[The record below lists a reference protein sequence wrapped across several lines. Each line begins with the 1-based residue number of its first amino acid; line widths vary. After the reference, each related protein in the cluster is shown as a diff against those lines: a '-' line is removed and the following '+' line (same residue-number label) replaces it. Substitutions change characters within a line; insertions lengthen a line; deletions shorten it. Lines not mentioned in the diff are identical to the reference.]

1 MPVFDECCILIPAST
16 LEDFPAKLS
25 DDDARSL
32 LGAWTA
38 LWHPRLLAQT
48 EQTPAWYRA
57 DAPPEPAGKRIM
69 VAPQPSLVKLP
80 DGYEAR
86 AQNNPDCQWIT
97 GKSRDEMIAAMGIAP
112 CNELTESL
120 ENTSDSDG
128 SADLVRRVGVA
139 DFYAAGYAALQIQ
152 VMTRRL
158 RYTSNL
164 DEIFLQTRIVT
175 AAKAFLAGDA
185 SAAIASLHEVFDSL
199 AEERDHYFTS
209 DPHLIDLTLSTASTV
224 EKLVKSWSEAPHR
237 FSDQVRKDSPRLA
250 TPTSVLID
258 SGAASSLTELAQ
270 SSSQP
275 TAQNSAAKDFID
287 RLKNGSIGW
296 AGGGPDPNQQLDA
309 MTLVQAQSAFQD
321 AHRDVTNH
329 IGAPPAVYGRIQ
341 GATPSDMTKTIIG
354 LGYRGMIPI
363 DFAGGSGFGDEAKVI
378 LQSGGAEI
386 EALTAKPI
394 DANSDAAF
402 LAIGAKLGEAID
414 SGEVATALLAH
425 WPEQGCDSFHDLRR
439 VGSWCVA
446 LGRFWRIDRY
456 FTDGEHPYHHGGASA
471 ASPDSAQLLTD
482 QVESKTANPLS
493 SIASAFRDGIL
504 AERDS
509 MLAGMTALATGKP
522 DGVSLINSPQQFAEA
537 IGAMAS
543 NQGKSRL
550 LVNPH
555 SIGVRD
561 DVVLPFTPKRGKH
574 VYASSSVAGGTG
586 STVDIPACGFVTL
599 RSGTGKGDRSGMSS
613 ARTWLRNKWLGSP
626 TSIAM
631 TSSGQGG
638 RLQNEFLEATIHPE
652 SGGISGVYS
661 GATRGNRFSMRLI
674 AVGLAGQAEKS
685 ETQMKCEK
693 LRVTESTLAKGV
705 IEATGRITDDEDKVL
720 ATFTITY
727 TLLRGSRV
735 IVVSGDVKPQA
746 EFADDPWTSYLA
758 ARVAVAS
765 DASTCRVLL
774 RDKVHRGGGRRLVS
788 PLGLLIDEVDRQ
800 TTIGSAGLAFH
811 RKIGERFFDTLL
823 SVKGETQ
830 AAFTIHYGFDVS
842 NPITIAKSMIAGP
855 VEVQVDASENTPD
868 IGWMVHSAPK
878 DLSISSMEVFRRSDG
893 KLAAMMRVI
902 QTRPKACKATLR
914 FFRDVRFACLA
925 GSENESDF
933 RNLDEPSEDAANRLK
948 SKEDQVTL
956 SLASHAFAD
965 LLVVF
970 DS

>member
-1 MPVFDECCILIPAST
+1 MPVFDECCVLIPAST

-32 LGAWTA
+32 LGGWTA
-38 LWHPRLLAQT
+38 LWHPRLLAQS

-57 DAPPEPAGKRIM
+57 DAPPEPTGNRIM
-69 VAPQPSLVKLP
+69 IAPLPSLAKLP

-86 AQNNPDCQWIT
+86 AKNNADCQWIT
-97 GKSRDEMIAAMGIAP
+97 GNSRDEMVAAMGLSP
-112 CNELTESL
+112 CDELTETL
-120 ENTSDSDG
+120 ENTSNSDDSAG
-128 SADLVRRVGVA
+128 LVRRVGVA

-175 AAKAFLAGDA
+175 AAKAFLDGDA
-185 SAAIASLHEVFDSL
+185 SAAIAALHEVFDSL

-209 DPHLIDLTLSTASTV
+209 DPHLIDLTLVTASTV
-224 EKLVKSWSEAPHR
+224 EKLVNSWSDAPHR

-258 SGAASSLTELAQ
+258 SSAACGLAELAQ

-275 TAQNSAAKDFID
+275 SAKEFVDH
-287 RLKNGSIGW
+287 LKNRSIGW
-296 AGGGPDPNQQLDA
+296 AGGGPDPNQHLDA

-321 AHRDVTNH
+321 AHRDVTRH
-329 IGAPPAVYGRIQ
+329 IGTPPAVYGRIH
-341 GATPSDMTKTIIG
+341 GSTPSDMTKTIIG
-354 LGYRGMIPI
+354 LGYQGMIPI

-425 WPEQGCDSFHDLRR
+425 WPGQGCDSFNDLRR

-446 LGRFWRIDRY
+446 LGRFWRIDQY

-471 ASPDSAQLLTD
+471 ASPDSAQLLTN

-493 SIASAFRDGIL
+493 TIASAFRDGIH

-522 DGVSLINSPQQFAEA
+522 DGVSLVNSPQQFAEA

-543 NQGKSRL
+543 NEGKSRL

-574 VYASSSVAGGTG
+574 VYASSPVSGGTG

-599 RSGTGKGDRSGMSS
+599 RSGTGKGDRSGMTSV
-613 ARTWLRNKWLGSP
+613 RTWMRNKWLGNP

-631 TSSGQGG
+631 TSSAQGG

-661 GATRGNRFSMRLI
+661 GVTRGNRFSMRLV
-674 AVGLAGQAEKS
+674 AVGLAGQSEKT
-685 ETQMKCEK
+685 ETQMKCDK

-705 IEATGRITDDEDKVL
+705 IEATGRITNDQDKVL
-720 ATFTITY
+720 AKFAVTY
-727 TLLRGSRV
+727 TLQRGSRV
-735 IVVSGDVKPQA
+735 IRVSGDITP
-746 EFADDPWTSYLA
+746 ETDFADDPWTSYLA

-788 PLGLLIDEVDRQ
+788 PLGLLVDEVDRQ

-811 RKIGERFFDTLL
+811 RKVDQRFFDTIL
-823 SVKGETQ
+823 SVQGETQ
-830 AAFTIHYGFDVS
+830 PAFTLHYGFDVS
-842 NPITIAKSMIAGP
+842 NPIAIAKSMIAGP
-855 VEVQVDASENTPD
+855 IEVQVDASENTPD

-878 DLSISSMEVFRRSDG
+878 DLSISSMDVFRRSDG
-893 KLAAMMRVI
+893 KLAAMIRVI

-914 FFRDVRFACLA
+914 FFRDVRFAVLA
-925 GSENESDF
+925 GSESESDF
-933 RNLDEPSEDAANRLK
+933 RNLDQPSEDAANRLK